1 VADTVGVPQLL
12 VKNVVL
18 GGTNLH
24 NTVGAVP
31 KLLNGELVAVP
42 PEICVFCPA
51 PDLIAL
57 AQVVVKVK
65 VVLAA
70 LTATAMFT

>member
-12 VKNVVL
+12 VRFVVL
-18 GGTNLH
+18 GGINLQR
-24 NTVGAVP
+24 TAGAVP
-31 KLLNGELVAVP
+31 NAENGEVVSVP

-70 LTATAMFT
+70 LTAASMFT